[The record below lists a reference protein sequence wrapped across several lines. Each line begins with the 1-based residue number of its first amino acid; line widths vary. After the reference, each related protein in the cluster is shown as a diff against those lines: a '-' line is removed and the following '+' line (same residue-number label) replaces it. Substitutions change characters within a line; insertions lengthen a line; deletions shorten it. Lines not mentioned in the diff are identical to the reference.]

1 MSEQEHKNDAS
12 ELRSLLF
19 QTIRGVRDGSVDSDK
34 ANAIS
39 NAAKQIVNIELAA
52 IKMVDTLGGN
62 YESEF
67 LPAGQKSP
75 RPAALDHTGKPRLGF
90 ARG

>member
-52 IKMVDTLGGN
+52 IKLIDTVGGN
-62 YESEF
+62 YASDF
-67 LPAGQKSP
+67 LPIAQKPAG
-75 RPAALDHTGKPRLGF
+75 RPSLPPAGKPVLGYS
-90 ARG
+90 RS